1 MKVVIYA
8 VISALLLYL
17 YYLKRDLSIFAAFIV
32 VVLEMIRTTNSDGFL
47 NEGLKMGGGGG
58 GGGGGSGNCA
68 KLGFSKPT
76 IAEKTL
82 VADLEKEMKK
92 IKKVADEHWPY
103 DDWKGSSKDESK
115 SEYFTPIMQAIQE
128 VNKDERQ
135 DAGDQKKE
143 NELTT
148 QMQNVMVNLYD
159 MASSDSKKAKDMKD
173 SLKGELTVKGMT
185 LDKKKSLVKMFNG
198 YIKIIDKQI
207 KAFTDASKTDI
218 MKEASKES
226 KKLLDYLICLFTHWN
241 LIFKAMNDI
250 IGKGVKVGDD
260 DEEKKDEEE
269 AKKDD
274 E

>member
-32 VVLEMIRTTNSDGFL
+32 VVLEMIRTTNRDGFL

-58 GGGGGSGNCA
+58 GGSGNCE

-92 IKKVADEHWPY
+92 IKKVADKHWPY

-115 SEYFTPIMQAIQE
+115 SEYFKPIMEAIQE

-148 QMQNVMVNLYD
+148 QMQNMMVMLYD
-159 MASSDSKKAKDMKD
+159 MASSDSKKAKEIKD
-173 SLKGELTVKGMT
+173 AIKGELTVKGMK
-185 LDKKKSLVKMFNG
+185 LDRKKTLVKMFNG
-198 YIKIIDKQI
+198 YTKITDKQV
-207 KAFTDASKTDI
+207 KMFTDASKTDI

-260 DEEKKDEEE
+260 DDDEEKKDEEE
-269 AKKDD
+269 ATNDD

>member
-1 MKVVIYA
+1 MKVIIYA

-32 VVLEMIRTTNSDGFL
+32 VVLEMVRTTNRDGIL

-58 GGGGGSGNCA
+58 IDSKCK

-92 IKKVADEHWPY
+92 IKNVADKHWPY
-103 DDWKGSSKDESK
+103 DDWQGNTKDDSKREYFKPIMKAIQEVSKDES
-115 SEYFTPIMQAIQE
+115 
-128 VNKDERQ
+128 Q

-148 QMQNVMVNLYD
+148 QMQNIMVMLYD

-173 SLKGELTVKGMT
+173 VFKAEFKDMKSPQ
-185 LDKKKSLVKMFNG
+185 KKVMFNDF
-198 YIKIIDKQI
+198 IKITDKQI
-207 KAFTDASKTDI
+207 KAFTAASKTDI

-226 KKLLDYLICLFTHWN
+226 KNVLNYLICLFTHWN
-241 LIFKAMNDI
+241 LIFKAINEI
-250 IGKGVKVGDD
+250 IGKGGDD
-260 DEEKKDEEE
+260 DEEEEKQEDE
-269 AKKDD
+269 
-274 E
+274 

>member
-1 MKVVIYA
+1 MKVIIYA

-32 VVLEMIRTTNSDGFL
+32 VVLEMIRTTNRDGFL
-47 NEGLKMGGGGG
+47 NEGFKMGGGGG
-58 GGGGGSGNCA
+58 GGGMDSKCSTM
-68 KLGFSKPT
+68 GFSKPT

-92 IKKVADEHWPY
+92 IKKVADKHWPY

-115 SEYFTPIMQAIQE
+115 SEYFKPIMEAIQE

-148 QMQNVMVNLYD
+148 QMQNMMVMLYD

-173 SLKGELTVKGMT
+173 SLDSEFKDTNST
-185 LDKKKSLVKMFNG
+185 KKKELSKTFND
-198 YIKIIDKQI
+198 YIKIIDKQV
-207 KAFTDASKTDI
+207 KMFTDASKTDI

-226 KKLLDYLICLFTHWN
+226 KQVLDYLICLFTQWN
-241 LIFKAMNDI
+241 LIFTVVNDVL
-250 IGKGVKVGDD
+250 GKDADK
-260 DEEKKDEEE
+260 EKKEKKEEE
-269 AKKDD
+269 
-274 E
+274 